1 MEKKKR
7 IKIYDTFEELE
18 ADQVQ
23 IGIEMSLQERFEAF
37 FKMRK
42 FHDRLF
48 LAPDNGSDSDGKNKK
63 RILISKPEWI

>member
-37 FKMRK
+37 F
-42 FHDRLF
+42 
-48 LAPDNGSDSDGKNKK
+48 
-63 RILISKPEWI
+63 

>member
-7 IKIYDTFEELE
+7 IKIYNTFEELE
-18 ADQVQ
+18 TDQIQ

-37 FKMRK
+37 FQMRK

-48 LAPDNGSDSDGKNKK
+48 SIQNAASDRDGKTKK
-63 RILISKPEWI
+63 RILISKPGWI